1 MVKIVHFAD
10 LHLDTTFRWAAA
22 PAARRRRQ
30 ALRDVLNRI
39 VDLAVE
45 AEADVLTCGGDLYE
59 HEMTAP
65 DTADVLRAAF
75 ERVHP
80 MPVLLAAGNHD
91 WFGPRSLYA
100 QTDWSPNVHVFSSA
114 RLEPFEVIDG
124 ITVWGA
130 SHLAPA
136 NTNGFLD
143 SFRVDRSGT
152 HIALFH
158 GSMRSGLVF
167 QGEGK
172 QPHAPFDSQQISGA
186 GFHHALLG
194 HFHKPTDG
202 ASWTYPG
209 NPDPL
214 SFGEDGERG
223 AVVLTVSESGI
234 SHERRPVNVTML
246 SDLRVD
252 LTGCSNSQDVRRRMA
267 DHLADVTGTV
277 RVTMHGEVGAD
288 VEPERID
295 FNDIAPHLEQKLLR
309 FEGLTVA
316 YDLEAIAA
324 QIGTV
329 RARFVQDLVE
339 DTSLDDDTRRK
350 VILTGLRAFA
360 GRADLEVH

>member
-1 MVKIVHFAD
+1 MKLVHFAD
-10 LHLDTTFRWAAA
+10 LHLDTAFRWAGAQ
-22 PAARRRRQ
+22 AARRRRQ

-39 VDLAVE
+39 VDLAVDV
-45 AEADVLTCGGDLYE
+45 EADVLTCGGDLYE

-75 ERVHP
+75 ERLHP
-80 MPVLLAAGNHD
+80 MHVLLAAGNHD
-91 WFGPRSLYA
+91 WLGPRSLYA
-100 QTDWSPNVHVFSSA
+100 RTGWSPNVHVFSSA
-114 RLEPFEVIDG
+114 RLEPFEVTDG
-124 ITVWGA
+124 LTVWGA

-136 NTNGFLD
+136 NTSGFLD

-158 GSMRSGLVF
+158 GSMRSGLMF

-172 QPHAPFDSQQISGA
+172 LPHAPFDSQQISDA

-202 ASWTYPG
+202 ACWTYPG

-214 SFGEDGERG
+214 SFGEEGERG
-223 AVVLTVSESGI
+223 AVVLTVTDSGI
-234 SHERRPVNVTML
+234 ARERRPVNVTVL
-246 SDLRVD
+246 SDVRVD
-252 LTGCSNSQDVRRRMA
+252 VTGCSNSQEIRARVA
-267 DHLADVTGTV
+267 DQLADVDGTV
-277 RVTMHGEVGAD
+277 RVTMHGEVGSK

-295 FNDIAPHLEQKLLR
+295 FSDIAPHLEQKLLR

-316 YDLEAIAA
+316 YDLEAIGT

-329 RARFVQDLVE
+329 RGRFVQDLLE
-339 DTSLDDDTRRK
+339 DTSLDDETRRK

-360 GRADLEVH
+360 GRADLEVR